1 MSGRGQDGMYLQTVK
16 SKNAIS
22 YYAAKTVYEN
32 GKKTS
37 KIVEKLGTLAELS
50 TLYNDPTL
58 YLKQRISELTEQE
71 KNQTREVVVR
81 FVQSECIE
89 ANEQKKFNC
98 GYLFLQALYHE
109 LGLDRICK
117 DISARYEFEY
127 DLDAIL
133 SRLIYGRILFPG
145 SKLSTMKESYRL
157 LEEPNFELHQI
168 YRALEVLAKETDFI
182 QAELYKN
189 SLSVVGRNTK
199 VLYYDCTNFFFE
211 AEEEAGLRQYGV
223 SKEHRPNPIVELGLF
238 MDGDGLPLA
247 FCVNPGN
254 TSEQLTLKPLEKK
267 IIKDFENSEFVV
279 CTDAGLSSSAN
290 RKFNSIMGR
299 SFITV
304 QSIKKMK
311 GFQQEWALSCEGWKL
326 ADEPGIFDLNQIL
339 SERDKYR
346 DRVFYKE
353 DWFCEN
359 GLEQRY
365 IVTFSIKYMEY
376 LRHIRERQ
384 IQRAQ
389 KAIDTGA
396 VSRKR
401 ANDPNRFV
409 GQLYFTEDGQIAE
422 HRAFSLDQD
431 AIHAEEI
438 FDGFYCVA
446 TNLEGPVE
454 TILKANQRRWEIE
467 ESFRILKSE
476 FHSRP
481 VYLSRDDRILAHFT
495 TCFLALTLFRILES
509 RLRDRFTA
517 SQLVQVLRGMELY
530 KIDGEGYIPTYTSD
544 AITDAL
550 HETFGFRTDYKIN
563 SVQAV
568 KKILK
573 STKRVKH

>member
-1 MSGRGQDGMYLQTVK
+1 MYLQTVK

-530 KIDGEGYIPTYTSD
+530 KIDGEGYIPTYTRD

-563 SVQAV
+563 SLQAV

>member
-1 MSGRGQDGMYLQTVK
+1 MYLQTVK

-50 TLYNDPTL
+50 TLYDDPTL

-81 FVQSECIE
+81 FAQSECIE

-530 KIDGEGYIPTYTSD
+530 KIDGEGYIPTYTRD

-563 SVQAV
+563 SLQAV

>member
-1 MSGRGQDGMYLQTVK
+1 MYLQTVK

-50 TLYNDPTL
+50 ALYDDPTL

-71 KNQTREVVVR
+71 KNQTREVIVR
-81 FVQSECIE
+81 FAQSECIE

-211 AEEEAGLRQYGV
+211 TEEEAGLRQYGV

-247 FCVNPGN
+247 FCVTPGN

-495 TCFLALTLFRILES
+495 TCFLALTLFRILEA

-530 KIDGEGYIPTYTSD
+530 KIDGEGYIPTYTRD

-563 SVQAV
+563 SLQAV

-573 STKRVKH
+573 STKRAKH